1 MELELKELSGQVIG
15 ACIAVHRELGPGFLE
30 SVYENALQVELR
42 RRQIP
47 AGFQKEVCIQYA
59 GEVVGVH
66 QLDLLVAEQLVVEL
80 KAVRELAGIHFSQ
93 VRSYLRATGLTHG
106 LLVNFSTMP
115 LTIRR
120 VICDGI

>member
-47 AGFQKEVCIQYA
+47 AEFQKEVCIRYA

-66 QLDLLVAEQLVVEL
+66 KLDLLVAGQLVVEL
-80 KAVRELAGIHFSQ
+80 KPVRDLEDIHFSQ
-93 VRSYLRATGLTHG
+93 VRSYLRATKLTHG
-106 LLVNFSTMP
+106 VLINFSTMP
-115 LTIRR
+115 LTVKR
-120 VICDGI
+120 VI